1 MSTREIYKTKLSEKL
16 PSNIYFQ
23 KTSKSIVAEA
33 ISEKY
38 SIKTRTFAKSAY
50 VCGLSGHG

>member
-1 MSTREIYKTKLSEKL
+1 MSTRETKLNEKL
-16 PSNIYFQ
+16 PQNIYFK

-33 ISEKY
+33 ISKKY
-38 SIKTRTFAKSAY
+38 SIKTRTFAKSAC

>member
-16 PSNIYFQ
+16 PSNIYFK